1 MKTTNKLNNF
11 QKKSILSELRDFD
24 IIDIIGHVESSAVIK
39 YSFYYKHRGF
49 IFVSEIFWAYE
60 RSNSSTPSLEDFVD
74 YLKDKLTKE
83 ITKIDIDLFND
94 SIVNPSSIDL
104 VSNSLFN
111 FITSQLYVI
120 TNIDSE
126 DRCISMLS
134 YYDIQEEI
142 KKLLS
147 KGVCKHKTYENVFA
161 DLGLDFENLNQLI
174 LNYTEE

>member
-1 MKTTNKLNNF
+1 MSMKTTNKLNNF

-94 SIVNPSSIDL
+94 SIVNSSSIDL

-111 FITSQLYVI
+111 FITIHFIRS
-120 TNIDSE
+120 
-126 DRCISMLS
+126 R
-134 YYDIQEEI
+134 
-142 KKLLS
+142 KPS
-147 KGVCKHKTYENVFA
+147 KFATKRNKVFC
-161 DLGLDFENLNQLI
+161 DTFSKSI
-174 LNYTEE
+174 